1 MKLISK
7 ELVSLEYRQQLQL
20 DLARAK
26 VCRFLVAYISL
37 EGLDSIGRHLLTRAL
52 RDPQSFGV
60 ASLSCSCGYEPLL
73 KLQRDLPELRLK
85 YFMDPIVKEPTEP
98 DDIALFH
105 SKLIYLTLEQ
115 DNIAVIYIGSH
126 NWTRRALGPHGPRNA
141 EASLRFEVP
150 LNATDLSGS
159 GLGLAS
165 QVNRHLLDA
174 WQIPLCLPAQEAN
187 RATFEEWHAKGCR
200 RTISSPLQDTTIV
213 LARRRSTGPAPAAD
227 DWLQLQ
233 GRGIYLQALEE
244 QDGQRIWQCHDHLLV
259 LVWHSAGALQAA
271 NQPIILQ
278 CRVTTYNACP
288 GCGMDSTNQSDNPV
302 KGFQAVIF
310 DATQLASVQS
320 GSTAPRPPVRIWS
333 GRDVHVFDFEFPT
346 PWTESPQVDAG
357 VLPKYRFYLEV
368 EKVVFPAGGDFPD
381 RPGLLWERESFA
393 VAESK
398 ESAQFQD
405 KPGFLVDAKLRDAM
419 LAALREVLLIR
430 PDQAKVLPFSDYD
443 RCKAGRRV
451 SPHPL
456 HETYIGKD
464 LKQNRDKF
472 YAKTQLGALV
482 ADIDDPAEGKER
494 QSKPI
499 SAPEALPRVQ
509 KVFTMP
515 FSELFE
521 LWESTAQHW
530 SDHTRQHPPKSS

>member
-7 ELVSLEYRQQLQL
+7 ELVSLEYRQQLQQ

-26 VCRFLVAYISL
+26 VCRFLVAYVSL

-52 RDPQSFGV
+52 RDPRSFGV
-60 ASLSCSCGYEPLL
+60 ASLSCSCGYEALL
-73 KLQRDLPELRLK
+73 KLQRDLPEPHLK
-85 YFMDPIVKEPTEP
+85 YFMDPIVNEPTEP

-105 SKLIYLTLEQ
+105 SKLLYLTLEQ
-115 DNIAVIYIGSH
+115 DNKAVIYIGSH
-126 NWTRRALGPHGPRNA
+126 NWTRRALGPRGPRNA

-150 LNATDLSGS
+150 LNPDDLAGS
-159 GLGLAS
+159 GPGLAS

-174 WQIPLCLPAQEAN
+174 WQMPLCLPAQEAN
-187 RATFEEWHAKGCR
+187 RPTFEEWYAKGCR

-213 LARRRSTGPAPAAD
+213 LSVRRSTTPAPSAN
-227 DWLQLQ
+227 DWLQLE
-233 GRGIYLQALEE
+233 GRGIYLQALDE
-244 QDGQRIWQCHDHLLV
+244 QDGQTVWRCNDRLLV
-259 LVWHSAGALQAA
+259 LVWPSAGALQAA
-271 NQPIILQ
+271 GQPIILQ

-310 DATQLASVQS
+310 DATQLASMQG
-320 GSTAPRPPVRIWS
+320 GSRAPRPPVRIWS

-346 PWTESPQVDAG
+346 PSTESPQVDAG

-368 EKVVFPAGGDFPD
+368 EKIVFPAGGDFPD

-393 VAESK
+393 VAESR
-398 ESAQFQD
+398 ESAQFHD
-405 KPGFLVDAKLRDAM
+405 KPGFFVEARLRDAM
-419 LAALREVLLIR
+419 LASLRDVLLIR

-451 SPHPL
+451 SRHPL
-456 HETYIGKD
+456 HETYIGKE
-464 LKQNRDKF
+464 LKHHRDEF
-472 YAKTQLGALV
+472 YTKTPLGALV
-482 ADIDDPAEGKER
+482 ADIDDPAEDKDHQFEL
-494 QSKPI
+494 I
-499 SAPEALPRVQ
+499 PEQNALPRVQ

-515 FSELFE
+515 FRDLFDVWEQVARQWSEHSRKQE
-521 LWESTAQHW
+521 G
-530 SDHTRQHPPKSS
+530 K